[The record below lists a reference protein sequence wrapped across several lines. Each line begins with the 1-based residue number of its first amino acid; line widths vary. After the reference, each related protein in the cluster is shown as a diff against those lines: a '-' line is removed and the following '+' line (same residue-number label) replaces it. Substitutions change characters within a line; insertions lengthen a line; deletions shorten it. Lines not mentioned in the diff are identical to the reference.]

1 MFVVLPSAL
10 YPQKLQWIN
19 YTNVDYITSL
29 ACYSN
34 IIWMGARG
42 GVIRLDPANLSKKIF
57 TRANGLLSNDVQAV
71 AVGPDGRV
79 WASGIWG
86 NEGIGVFDG
95 TKWSTVATGNFQP
108 IGGVFKMQVGPD
120 GTVWFNMLVGG
131 LWNYKN
137 GTADKILG
145 SDAYIKSFAVD
156 RSGGV
161 WAINGSGVGYYDG
174 TMWTWMDSSNSG
186 LGSNSVS
193 SVLADNLGR
202 TWFCTAR
209 GISMYDGASWHE
221 YRIPVS
227 VTSISDLSLS
237 TVDSK
242 GNLWLTYSPWG
253 MTPKILEF
261 DGSRWETFDSTSTN
275 LAPYSRITSSCADSL
290 GNIYFAL
297 VPVLMT
303 QSDLAWRGGG
313 QLLTFDG
320 MTWKTIE
327 VHSGTLPFSPIYHFG
342 LAPNGDVWMGSQQNG
357 VVDFNG
363 VSWKTFDSMNS
374 GIYPS
379 NQVNQVVFDATGNP
393 WIVGGSWSV
402 AGSTMGKSYF
412 EGGASHFDGTKW
424 TTYNLTN
431 GNFPS
436 NNLSCVT
443 IDKKGNV
450 WFGTDKGVVKYDGSS
465 LTTYN
470 NLNSPLP
477 SNNVNCCI
485 VDDRNNVWFG
495 TDKGVARF
503 DGVNW
508 TVRNSQNSGLPSDF
522 IWSMAADRTGKL
534 WFLTFMRDS
543 YGNFL
548 GNYLVSY
555 DGSAW
560 NSWNAP
566 SPAHCFCIDS
576 TNSVWVGTYG
586 NGVSRFDGTSWTT
599 FSTANS
605 GIGYNYIEG
614 IMADNH
620 GNLWFGAQDYG
631 GGVSVY
637 NPNGVTDLEKLVQL
651 PLDYRLYQNY
661 PNPFNPFTVIRYQL
675 PMNKHVTLK
684 VYDVLGREVKTLVS
698 EDQTKGSHEV
708 HFNASGLPTGVYL
721 YRLQAGTYHDTQ
733 KMILLK

>member
-1 MFVVLPSAL
+1 
-10 YPQKLQWIN
+10 
-19 YTNVDYITSL
+19 
-29 ACYSN
+29 
-34 IIWMGARG
+34 
-42 GVIRLDPANLSKKIF
+42 
-57 TRANGLLSNDVQAV
+57 
-71 AVGPDGRV
+71 
-79 WASGIWG
+79 
-86 NEGIGVFDG
+86 
-95 TKWSTVATGNFQP
+95 
-108 IGGVFKMQVGPD
+108 
-120 GTVWFNMLVGG
+120 
-131 LWNYKN
+131 
-137 GTADKILG
+137 
-145 SDAYIKSFAVD
+145 
-156 RSGGV
+156 
-161 WAINGSGVGYYDG
+161 
-174 TMWTWMDSSNSG
+174 
-186 LGSNSVS
+186 
-193 SVLADNLGR
+193 
-202 TWFCTAR
+202 
-209 GISMYDGASWHE
+209 
-221 YRIPVS
+221 
-227 VTSISDLSLS
+227 
-237 TVDSK
+237 
-242 GNLWLTYSPWG
+242 
-253 MTPKILEF
+253 
-261 DGSRWETFDSTSTN
+261 
-275 LAPYSRITSSCADSL
+275 
-290 GNIYFAL
+290 
-297 VPVLMT
+297 
-303 QSDLAWRGGG
+303 
-313 QLLTFDG
+313 
-320 MTWKTIE
+320 
-327 VHSGTLPFSPIYHFG
+327 
-342 LAPNGDVWMGSQQNG
+342 
-357 VVDFNG
+357 
-363 VSWKTFDSMNS
+363 
-374 GIYPS
+374 
-379 NQVNQVVFDATGNP
+379 
-393 WIVGGSWSV
+393 
-402 AGSTMGKSYF
+402 
-412 EGGASHFDGTKW
+412 
-424 TTYNLTN
+424 
-431 GNFPS
+431 
-436 NNLSCVT
+436 
-443 IDKKGNV
+443 
-450 WFGTDKGVVKYDGSS
+450 VVKYDGSS

-733 KMILLK
+733 KMIFLK